1 LIVTLDKSEN
11 IDFYKQ
17 ALEQAVNRNLIS
29 IEQSAKIL
37 NNDVE
42 TTQNLKDKW
51 NQLKKQEDKKPK
63 SFLIRNMMLSGF
75 LFIFGGVVVMVL
87 IYLRLQMYHTIYT
100 YRWYGGFFWGGIII
114 LIGLAF
120 KYWVWSINFLKISN
134 DFLLLIFLMFRQLS
148 F

>member
-1 LIVTLDKSEN
+1 MDDQFLFMLKEGSDAQLLGLIVTLDKSEN

-75 LFIFGGVVVMVL
+75 LFILGGVVVMVL
-87 IYLRLQMYHTIYT
+87 IYLRL
-100 YRWYGGFFWGGIII
+100 
-114 LIGLAF
+114 
-120 KYWVWSINFLKISN
+120 
-134 DFLLLIFLMFRQLS
+134 
-148 F
+148 